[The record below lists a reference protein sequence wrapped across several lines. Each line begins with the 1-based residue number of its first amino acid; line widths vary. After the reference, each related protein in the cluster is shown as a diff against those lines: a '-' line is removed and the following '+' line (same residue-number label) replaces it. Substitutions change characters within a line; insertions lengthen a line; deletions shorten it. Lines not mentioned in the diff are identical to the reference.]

1 MNENITKFE
10 YYIFIKK
17 IKEKIYVK
25 NQMKTNIILFQKRS
39 ALDQLLINVIFKMK
53 NDILNEKLK
62 KLLIKKFF
70 YKVRKNCKSN
80 EKKEI
85 YNAKQK
91 NNKNESI
98 LLQNKKSIFNDF
110 LFKTYASLFLSNIKI
125 CINNTRQLNIQNNY
139 IEEKTKNEVKYY
151 FKEIKRFKINQF
163 QKETII
169 FYRKLFFIK
178 IKSNLFIRS
187 QIVKTKT
194 KLNNT
199 KRLFIYKINY
209 HLFLKNIKSKDDKIN
224 ILKQKIE
231 KYKENKRKG
240 KEIKYYAKEFINRVK
255 ISKQTNDSLK
265 RKIFNILKTN
275 MIISKDLKRYLNEA
289 EKIN

>member
-1 MNENITKFE
+1 
-10 YYIFIKK
+10 
-17 IKEKIYVK
+17 
-25 NQMKTNIILFQKRS
+25 
-39 ALDQLLINVIFKMK
+39 MK
-53 NDILNEKLK
+53 NDILKEKLK
-62 KLLIKKFF
+62 KLLIKNFF
-70 YKVRKNCKSN
+70 YKVRKNCKNN

-85 YNAKQK
+85 YDAKQK

-139 IEEKTKNEVKYY
+139 IEEKIKKEVKYY

-163 QKETII
+163 RKETIL

-178 IKSNLFIRS
+178 IKSNLFIKS
-187 QIVKTKT
+187 QIIKTKT

-209 HLFLKNIKSKDDKIN
+209 HLLLKNYKSKDDKIN
-224 ILKQKIE
+224 ILKQKIA
-231 KYKENKRKG
+231 KYKENKRNT
-240 KEIKYYAKEFINRVK
+240 KEIKYYFKEFINRVK
-255 ISKQTNDSLK
+255 ILKQTNDSLK